1 MGTLVP
7 MYVMGPWVVVVE
19 CGLNSRL
26 LLCQSMITHYRTHL
40 YYETTKVVAYL
51 GT

>member
-19 CGLNSRL
+19 CGLNSGL
-26 LLCQSMITHYRTHL
+26 LLCQRIITHYRTHL